1 MEIKLDDG
9 RVIQLEVGEGQQ
21 VAEVVV
27 AARAVSIDGEQDEL
41 TTGSVGIFGG
51 KCSSTVAIGLLASA
65 LQLNNQWTEADDGLE
80 E

>member
-9 RVIQLEVGEGQQ
+9 RVIELEVGEGQQ

-27 AARAVSIDGEQDEL
+27 AARTVSIDGEQDEL
-41 TTGSVGIFGG
+41 TTSSVGIFGG
-51 KCSSTVAIGLLASA
+51 KCSSIVAIGLLTSA
-65 LQLNNQWTEADDGLE
+65 LHLNSQWREAGDGLE